1 MFPLSHS
8 FDTTLCATRIRV
20 MPSDPVNVALPTD
33 TDPETGLATRR
44 RWLAELAGTGVWC
57 AASHI
62 DGWGTIEAAG
72 DGYRWQPAG

>member
-1 MFPLSHS
+1 MFLADVIHHTSHVEHPEWDRE
-8 FDTTLCATRIRV
+8 F
-20 MPSDPVNVALPTD
+20 D

-44 RWLAELAGTGVWC
+44 RWLGGLAGTGVAC

-62 DGWGTIEAAG
+62 DGWGTIEPDG